1 MQYLLSCLSWST
13 YWNRFIFLCS
23 QNGHFRLKK
32 SSSHPKWPP
41 KQFFFSRGQTI
52 TYMNAFK
59 ISSNITSITFS
70 FICHRHTSYPF
81 NTHYNCRNHQSLNI
95 NKSVDGK
102 INWTRLFKDIKHT
115 SKKTIV
121 TFWGNLFEFWQGKI
135 LTSTSWRKKNERP
148 SKDFVLLLKINF
160 IHLLLSEAD
169 FNDVNW
175 GQRKTDM
182 ASRNPCCFCGSLIN
196 HWFYIDKKKV
206 GWINERSAWR

>member
-1 MQYLLSCLSWST
+1 
-13 YWNRFIFLCS
+13 
-23 QNGHFRLKK
+23 
-32 SSSHPKWPP
+32 
-41 KQFFFSRGQTI
+41 
-52 TYMNAFK
+52 MNAFK

-81 NTHYNCRNHQSLNI
+81 KTHYNCRNHQSLNI

-102 INWTRLFKDIKHT
+102 RNWTRLFKDIKHT

-148 SKDFVLLLKINF
+148 SKDFVLLLKGNF
-160 IHLLLSEAD
+160 IHLLLSETD

-175 GQRKTDM
+175 RQRKTDI
-182 ASRNPCCFCGSLIN
+182 ASRNPCCFYGSMIN